1 MNAISK
7 FLDEYL
13 QKTSRKSIGAV
24 EANALLDKAGILKDN
39 PERPGLPLRNKL
51 RKGELPYAY
60 QVAGK
65 GSEWVIPLSTA
76 KREVATRREESGS
89 KFLQRVKEKMSE
101 GNKEK

>member
-1 MNAISK
+1 MISQ

-13 QKTSRKSIGAV
+13 QKAGRESIGAV
-24 EANALLDKAGILKDN
+24 EANALLDKAGILRDN
-39 PERPGLPLRNKL
+39 PQRPGLPLRNKL

-76 KREVATRREESGS
+76 ERPAEVKKDNVFRRVADSLFGEGY
-89 KFLQRVKEKMSE
+89 KE
-101 GNKEK
+101 N

>member
-13 QKTSRKSIGAV
+13 QTTGRESIGAV

-39 PERPGLPLRNKL
+39 PQRPGLPLRNKL

-76 KREVATRREESGS
+76 KREETAQRERGGS
-89 KFLQRVKEKMSE
+89 KFFQGVTEELFR
-101 GNKEK
+101 GNNQ